1 MANDFGLKIGLEGE
15 KEFKKALADINRS
28 FKVLGSEMKLV
39 ESQFSKN
46 DSSVQALTARNGVL
60 TKEIDAQKSKVEVL
74 RTALQNAADSFG
86 ETDRRTQAWQ
96 IQLNN
101 AEAALNEMERELSRN
116 NEALEEAARGMDD
129 MGGSADGLEE
139 NLDDAAED
147 ADDLGKG
154 LKDAGNSAEKSESKF
169 SKLGGVLKSIG
180 AAMGTVAAAAGAA
193 AFKLGQE
200 VIQQFGELEQNLG
213 GSEAVF
219 GQYAS
224 DLQTISEDAYKTM
237 GTSQSQYLATANKMG
252 ALFQGSGIEQ
262 QRSLELTTQAMQRA
276 ADMASVMGIDMESAL
291 EAVTGAAKG
300 NYTMMDNLGVAM
312 NNTTLDAYA
321 MAKGYDKAFSAMS
334 NAEKA
339 EVAMSYFFEQ
349 TSQYAGNF
357 EREATETISGSI
369 GLMKAALSSFTAGL
383 GNADA
388 DMQKLSSNLA
398 DAFQAVVKNVVP
410 VIENIVT
417 ALPTAID
424 ALAQAMED
432 LLPMLLE
439 TVTGLFTQVLETLIG
454 MLPQLIPVVVQA
466 VLTITQ
472 ALIDNLPALVDAALQ
487 LVLALA
493 NGIGAALP
501 QLIAAIPQIITA
513 LVQGLGQALPA
524 VINIG
529 KNIVQGLWEGIKS
542 LAGWI
547 GEKVSGFFSGI
558 VDGAKRLLG
567 IRSPSR
573 VFARIGEN
581 MGLGLGEGFTD
592 TMKSVEKDMQKAIPT
607 DFQIDMNSVVSGTS
621 GLAGTAQAFNV
632 TIPLTIDGTTLTR
645 IISQIQWSQNTVT
658 VRNLGTV

>member
-1 MANDFGLKIGLEGE
+1 MADDFGLKIGLEGE
-15 KEFKKALADINRS
+15 KGFKKALADINRS

-60 TKEIDAQKSKVEVL
+60 TKEIDAQNGKVEVL

-101 AEAALNEMERELSRN
+101 AEATLNEMERELSRN

-129 MGGSADGLEE
+129 MGGSADDLEDDLDGASE
-139 NLDDAAED
+139 N
-147 ADDLGKG
+147 ADDLGKE
-154 LKDAGNSAEKSESKF
+154 LKDAGDSAEKSESKF

-193 AFKLGQE
+193 TFKLGQE

-224 DLQTISEDAYKTM
+224 KLQSISEDAYKTM

-262 QRSLELTTQAMQRA
+262 QRSMVLTTQAMQRA

-339 EVAMSYFFEQ
+339 EVAMGYFFEQ

-388 DMQKLSSNLA
+388 DMQKLSANLA

-417 ALPTAID
+417 ALPIAID
-424 ALAQAMED
+424 AMAQAMEE

-439 TVTGLFTQVLETLIG
+439 TVTGLFTQVLETLIS

-472 ALIDNLPALVDAALQ
+472 AICPRWWMRPYSWCWLSRLGSETRCPSLSPRSFRPSLP
-487 LVLALA
+487 
-493 NGIGAALP
+493 
-501 QLIAAIPQIITA
+501 
-513 LVQGLGQALPA
+513 
-524 VINIG
+524 
-529 KNIVQGLWEGIKS
+529 S
-542 LAGWI
+542 
-547 GEKVSGFFSGI
+547 
-558 VDGAKRLLG
+558 
-567 IRSPSR
+567 
-573 VFARIGEN
+573 
-581 MGLGLGEGFTD
+581 
-592 TMKSVEKDMQKAIPT
+592 
-607 DFQIDMNSVVSGTS
+607 
-621 GLAGTAQAFNV
+621 
-632 TIPLTIDGTTLTR
+632 
-645 IISQIQWSQNTVT
+645 
-658 VRNLGTV
+658 